1 MIITFAN
8 KKAKT
13 IMSEDKSNGTL
24 VFVPSGGLGNRLRA
38 VASAYHLAQTTGI
51 GLQIYWFQD
60 WALHAPFRSLFQPSP
75 LFHLIEGNAATALL
89 YDRPRQRNL
98 FISKLYQRISFDQ
111 RIDEWQ
117 VTPLKQQG
125 FDFEAW
131 ARGKRSYM
139 SCYQDF
145 GQFPN
150 ALYAQLFHPVES
162 IERAIAR
169 NMNKLGDHPI
179 GIHIR
184 RTDNLEATRR
194 SPLHLFIDQMQALL
208 EEQPNLRFYLA
219 TDDEPTK
226 RQLRQRFG
234 NAIVTANNRA
244 DRGTV
249 EGIQAAVAEM
259 YTLARTHCIYGT
271 ADSSFSVIAS
281 RIGGNKL
288 HILEQK

>member
-1 MIITFAN
+1 
-8 KKAKT
+8 
-13 IMSEDKSNGTL
+13 MSEDNSNGEL

-38 VASAYHLAQTTGI
+38 VASACHLAEVTGVE
-51 GLQIYWFQD
+51 LRVCWFQD
-60 WALHAPFRSLFQPSP
+60 WALHAPFHKLFQPST
-75 LFHLIEGNAATALL
+75 LLHLTEGNAATALL
-89 YDRPRQRNL
+89 YDRPRRRNL
-98 FISKLYQRISFDQ
+98 YIPMLYQRLRFDR

-131 ARGKRSYM
+131 VRGGRSYM

-145 GQFPN
+145 GTFPDT
-150 ALYAQLFHPVES
+150 LYGRLFHPVEA
-162 IERAIAR
+162 IERVIAH
-169 NMNKLGDHPI
+169 NMALLGDRPV

-194 SPLHLFIDQMQALL
+194 SPLGLFIDKIQSLL
-208 EEQPNLRFYLA
+208 AERPDQRFYLA
-219 TDDEPTK
+219 TDDELTK
-226 RQLRQRFG
+226 QQLQQRFG
-234 NAIVTANNRA
+234 ASIVTACTRA
-244 DRGTV
+244 ERGTV

-259 YTLARTHCIYGT
+259 FTLARTQCIYGT

>member
-1 MIITFAN
+1 
-8 KKAKT
+8 
-13 IMSEDKSNGTL
+13 MSEDNSNGEL

-38 VASAYHLAQTTGI
+38 VASAYNLSVRTGVR
-51 GLQIYWFQD
+51 LRVYWFQD
-60 WALHAPFRSLFQPSP
+60 WALHAPFHSLFKPSP
-75 LFHLIEGNAATALL
+75 LLSLTEGTAATAWL
-89 YDRPRQRNL
+89 YDRPRRRNL
-98 FISKLYQRISFDQ
+98 FIPRLCQRMLFDR

-131 ARGKRSYM
+131 ARGGRSYM

-145 GQFPN
+145 GTFPDT
-150 ALYAQLFHPVES
+150 LYARLFHPVEA
-162 IERAIAR
+162 IERVIAG
-169 NMNKLGDHPI
+169 NMDLLGDHPV

-194 SPLHLFIDQMQALL
+194 SPLRLFTDRMEELLNAHPDQ
-208 EEQPNLRFYLA
+208 RFYLA

-226 RQLRQRFG
+226 QQLRQHFG
-234 NAIVTANNRA
+234 SAIVTAKDKA
-244 DRGTV
+244 ERGSV

-259 YTLARTHCIYGT
+259 FTLARTSCIYGT
-271 ADSSFSVIAS
+271 AESSFSVIAS

-288 HILEQK
+288 HMLEQK